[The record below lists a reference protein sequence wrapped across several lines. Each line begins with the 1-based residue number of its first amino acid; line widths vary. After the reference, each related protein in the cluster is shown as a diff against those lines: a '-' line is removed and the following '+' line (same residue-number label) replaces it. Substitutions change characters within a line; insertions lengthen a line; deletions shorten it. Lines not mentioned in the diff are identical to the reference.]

1 MTASEGFKDFITDQL
16 TAFGPVRIRNM
27 FGGAGVYADDVMFAL
42 IADDTLYLKADES
55 SVPAFEAEGMGPFV
69 YESEDRKP
77 IAMSYWELPPRLL
90 DDADELAQWAR
101 QAYAIACAAKAKTS
115 RKKKSAKRKR

>member
-1 MTASEGFKDFITDQL
+1 MTASDGFKDFITDQL
-16 TAFGPVRIRNM
+16 ASFGPVRIRNM

-55 SVPAFEAEGMGPFV
+55 SVPAFEAEGMGPFT
-69 YESEDRKP
+69 YEAEGKKP

-90 DDADELAQWAR
+90 EEPDELAEWAR
-101 QAYAIACAAKAKTS
+101 QALGIAFAAKAKTS
-115 RKKKSAKRKR
+115 RKKRHVKRKR